1 IRRRPEVVEEKSARY
16 ETAIGLQMEEITK
29 LRAEVA
35 SLTGG
40 ADAHSTLQSFYRNRN
55 LPESL
60 RAKAAAAAL
69 PTERGKMP
77 TAYPLSDVDRK
88 QRWMAYERFLLTKRS
103 LEETR
108 QLPPAG
114 WDAKLV
120 EGVYEAPAGDDE
132 PPMDLYGRD
141 AITAHVAI
149 SELMVRN
156 RRNGGNGNDSDNSA
170 DHS

>member
-1 IRRRPEVVEEKSARY
+1 MTDETAETVEEKLARWAY
-16 ETAIGLQMEEITK
+16 VIDAQAKEIDR

-35 SLTGG
+35 SLTEG
-40 ADAHSTLQSFYRNRN
+40 ATAHQVLQSLYRNRD

-60 RAKAAAAAL
+60 RAKAAATAL

-77 TAYPLSDVDRK
+77 TAYSSFATDRT
-88 QRWMAYERFLLTKRS
+88 QRWMAYERFLRTKQS
-103 LEETR
+103 LEQTR

-120 EGVYEAPAGDDE
+120 EGVYEAPAGDGE

-141 AITAHVAI
+141 AVTAHVTI
-149 SELMVRN
+149 SELMARN
-156 RRNGGNGNDSDNSA
+156 RRNGSGSD
-170 DHS
+170 DL